1 MPLSR
6 SLWVLLGATS
16 IVFHLSLIFSGLVP
30 NLVSRPLHMALAL
43 PWVFLFAS
51 QGVTSRISGAIFS
64 IIGIACCLFIVL
76 NESALSDQYG
86 YLSGS
91 LQTAVAGA
99 LLLIVLE
106 MARRAI
112 SWPLPLVAGLALVYG
127 IWGQHLPGEFG
138 HPGLPLQSFLGTLVI
153 TEGGLWGKLT
163 GISVSMSRYC
173 HLWRRAER
181 RRGRSGI
188 HESRDRR
195 GRSTQRRGCQGLGAF
210 FSAFRI
216 YLRFRLSECRINR
229 RDHHASHDSTGL
241 SETHRRRR

>member
-1 MPLSR
+1 MSLSR
-6 SLWVLLGATS
+6 SFWVLLGATS

-43 PWVFLFAS
+43 PWIFLFAS
-51 QGVTSRISGAIFS
+51 QGLPSRVSGAIFS

-138 HPGLPLQSFLGTLVI
+138 HPGLPLQSSRDLGHYRRRTL
-153 TEGGLWGKLT
+153 GKT
-163 GISVSMSRYC
+163 HRDFGQYCRDIC
-173 HLWRRAER
+173 HLWRRTER

-188 HESRDRR
+188 HEPRKPPPQAGSKAGLPRSRCFLQRFSDLSPVPPQRMSHQPV
-195 GRSTQRRGCQGLGAF
+195 RSP
-210 FSAFRI
+210 
-216 YLRFRLSECRINR
+216 CRP
-229 RDHHASHDSTGL
+229 
-241 SETHRRRR
+241 